1 MHLEHNARGAFL
13 EKHQLLQL
21 AKELDGW
28 QAAASCPAGEVV

>member
-13 EKHQLLQL
+13 EKQLLQL